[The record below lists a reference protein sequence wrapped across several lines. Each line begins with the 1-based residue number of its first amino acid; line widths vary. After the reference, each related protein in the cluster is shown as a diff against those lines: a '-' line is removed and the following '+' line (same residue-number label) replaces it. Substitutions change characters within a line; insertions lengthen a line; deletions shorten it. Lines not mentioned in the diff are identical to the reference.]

1 MAGILKATN
10 SRVRRSTWIII
21 VSGVLLL
28 LITGLAVYLFLQ
40 HSSQD
45 LSDVNAVKQLVARH
59 MLLPTDETPALVTV
73 TDPSKLTTD
82 FLKQTVAGDKVLIYQ
97 TNKRAI
103 IYRPSVD
110 RVVDVGPVL
119 IDAPRK

>member
-1 MAGILKATN
+1 M
-10 SRVRRSTWIII
+10 
-21 VSGVLLL
+21 SGVLLL